1 MDLLSHCSVRP
12 KNKFD
17 AMNRIWEEWIPEG
30 TAPASAYR
38 LSALASDELLV
49 EFTVTAVV
57 SAQSGCPAFI

>member
-17 AMNRIWEEWIPEG
+17 PLNRIWEEWIPEG

-49 EFTVTAVV
+49 EFTITA
-57 SAQSGCPAFI
+57 AI